1 MDVFNSDKCNKYCF
15 YKKNVFIRVRI
26 CVYCDRVVCIVMVN
40 GIVMVS
46 VIVNGFV
53 SDIRMSIYCVSLVLR
68 VL

>member
-1 MDVFNSDKCNKYCF
+1 
-15 YKKNVFIRVRI
+15 
-26 CVYCDRVVCIVMVN
+26 MVN